1 MGTNEGT
8 TANAAALAGIEDVQ
22 PVNGPTV
29 AELQEV
35 IRKMEVEKQ
44 ALKQAA
50 ADRQLKDEHAKAANE
65 SRSSTKERFA
75 ILIDEARDPNEVD
88 PVPVGCNG
96 RLYQIKRGKVV
107 EVPIEVID
115 NLNHAVEDKSIPKQD
130 AQGNPAGY
138 DVRKARR
145 FPFQNYGKTVDAAGQ
160 RTNLQLPEF
169 TETL

>member
-1 MGTNEGT
+1 MQTNEGKS
-8 TANAAALAGIEDVQ
+8 ANAAALAGIDEAL

-35 IRKMEVEKQ
+35 IRKMEVEKA

-50 ADRQLKDEHAKAANE
+50 ADRQLKDEHVNAANE

-96 RLYQIKRGKVV
+96 RMYQIKRGKIV
-107 EVPIEVID
+107 EVPLEVID
-115 NLNHAVEDKSIPKQD
+115 VLNHAVENKSIPKQD
-130 AQGNPAGY
+130 AAGNPAGY
-138 DVRKARR
+138 DVRPARR
-145 FPFQNYGKTVDAAGQ
+145 FPFQNYGKTVDAAGV
-160 RTNLQLPEF
+160 RTNLQLPTFE
-169 TETL
+169 EVA